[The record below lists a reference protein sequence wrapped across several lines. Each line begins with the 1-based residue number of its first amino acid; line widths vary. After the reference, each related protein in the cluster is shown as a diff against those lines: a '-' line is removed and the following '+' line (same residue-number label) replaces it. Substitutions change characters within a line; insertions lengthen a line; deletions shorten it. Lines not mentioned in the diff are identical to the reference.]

1 MLMGR
6 SGKGCSKKLEE
17 EAKLTQVSKSV
28 EMGEGEER
36 DYLLASCYAA
46 IEVERE
52 VEEGR
57 GVESGSLREKGSK
70 MMEER

>member
-1 MLMGR
+1 LR
-6 SGKGCSKKLEE
+6 
-17 EAKLTQVSKSV
+17 QVSKSV
-28 EMGEGEER
+28 ETGEGEER

-70 MMEER
+70 MMEEK